1 MPEKYYI
8 GVDLGG
14 TNIKAGLV
22 TENGKVVE
30 RTSIPTEPDGGPDHV
45 IGRIAEAAEIVRKAG
60 GVSKDLVGGVG
71 IGSPGTLDI
80 KAGVVRFP
88 PNLPGWR
95 NVPVVERF
103 TAITGLK
110 AVLENDANAAAYGE
124 FWAGA
129 ARDVHSMVMF
139 TLGTGV
145 GGGIIIDDV
154 LVHGNTDSA
163 AEIGHITIE
172 ANGRKCPCGNWGC
185 LEAYASAN
193 SMARRF
199 VEAVDAGEP
208 SSLADKARGNGKIT
222 SKMIYEAAVAG
233 DELAN
238 RIFRE
243 TGNYLGIGIVNMLHT
258 LNPARVVLSGGMIAA
273 GDMLM
278 RPVRETVE
286 KRAIPD
292 VRRNCDIVFA
302 TLGEDAGFIGGAGC
316 ALVAFGTS
324 R

>member
-1 MPEKYYI
+1 MTEKYYI

-22 TENGKVVE
+22 TEKARVLA
-30 RTSIPTEPDGGPDHV
+30 RTSIPTEADGGPDHV
-45 IGRIAEAAEIVRKAG
+45 LARIAEAALSVCKSSGI
-60 GVSKDLVGGVG
+60 SKDLIGGVG

-80 KAGVVRFP
+80 KAGIVRFP

-95 NVPVVERF
+95 NVPVVERVSEL
-103 TAITGLK
+103 TGFK
-110 AVLENDANAAAYGE
+110 AVLENDANAAAWGE

-129 ARDVHSMVMF
+129 ASDVHSMVMF

-154 LVHGNTDSA
+154 LLHGNTDSA

-172 ANGRKCPCGNWGC
+172 ADGRKCPCGNWGC

-208 SSLADKARGNGKIT
+208 STLAAKARSGGKIT
-222 SKMIYEAAVAG
+222 SKMIYEAALAG
-233 DELAN
+233 DALAN
-238 RIFRE
+238 RIFGE

-273 GDMLM
+273 GELLM

-292 VRRNCDIVFA
+292 ARRNCDIVFA

-316 ALVAFGTS
+316 ALVAFETS